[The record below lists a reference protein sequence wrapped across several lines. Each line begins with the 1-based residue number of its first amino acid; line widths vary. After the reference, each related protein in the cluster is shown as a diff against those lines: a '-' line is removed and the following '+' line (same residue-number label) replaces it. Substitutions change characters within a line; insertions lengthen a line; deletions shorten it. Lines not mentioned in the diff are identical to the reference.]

1 MTTQSTEP
9 LPTRQAEFLTLGAEA
24 PGLEFKGAVS
34 WRDTGSRLDLIRT
47 FMAMSNLPDG
57 GAVVI
62 GVRENPDGTYT
73 PVGMS
78 EVQYDSFVP
87 DDVADQTALYADPPV
102 EMRTIKGHHDGL
114 LFVVVEIESSTDVP
128 TVCTQAHG
136 SGSGT
141 LREGAV
147 YVRPTGRPRTEEI
160 HTYQDMRAIIDQA
173 VERRIDR
180 FRDLGLLPTSG
191 GARPVRGR
199 GALDRE
205 IEDLL

>member
-1 MTTQSTEP
+1 MTTRSTEP
-9 LPTRQAEFLTLGAEA
+9 LPARQAEFLTLGAEA

-34 WRDTGSRLDLIRT
+34 WQDVDSRLDLIRT

-73 PVGMS
+73 PVGVS
-78 EVQYDSFVP
+78 EPQYDSFAP
-87 DDVADQTALYADPPV
+87 DDVADQTARYADPPV
-102 EMRTIKGHHDGL
+102 EMRTIKGHYNGL

-128 TVCTQAHG
+128 TVCKQTHG
-136 SGSGT
+136 GRSGA

-147 YVRPTGRPRTEEI
+147 YVRPPGKPRTEAI

-173 VERRIDR
+173 VERRIER
-180 FRDLGLLPTSG
+180 FRDLGLLPSAG
-191 GARPVRGR
+191 EARPAGDRE
-199 GALDRE
+199 ALDRE